1 MNPLFTAW
9 LQQSA
14 LIFLLIGSLAGILV
28 GAMLVFS
35 PQRFHSVSAL
45 LNRWISTR
53 NFDKPLE
60 RSFALDPWLYRYRN
74 ITGTAIL
81 FGALFVL
88 YYFSVVIERD
98 LSIAGLARHFHYP
111 PLLVAGLLDALVLS
125 ALVGAFCAVL
135 VALFMLFRPSLLRD
149 FEQGANQWLS
159 LRKALKPMEIPRDDV
174 NLFVLRYTR
183 QVGIFLMLGGLYTL
197 VLMLYWMSRY
207 G

>member
-1 MNPLFTAW
+1 MPPLFITW

-14 LIFLLIGSLAGILV
+14 LIFLLIGSLAGVLV
-28 GAMLVFS
+28 GVMLVFN
-35 PQRFHSVSAL
+35 PQRFHRLSAL
-45 LNRWISTR
+45 LNRWVSTR
-53 NFDKPLE
+53 NFDKTLE
-60 RSFALDPWLYRYRN
+60 QSFALDPWLYRYRN

-81 FGALFVL
+81 LGALFVL
-88 YYFSVVIERD
+88 YYFTFVIERD
-98 LSIAGLARHFHYP
+98 LAIAGLAKHFHSH

-125 ALVGAFCAVL
+125 SLVGAFCAVL

-159 LRKALKPMEIPRDDV
+159 LRKALKPMEVPRDNV

-197 VLMLYWMSRY
+197 VLMLYWISLH